1 MAAMG
6 AAGQSMQRQVFEV
19 RRPSQ
24 RMAWALWIA
33 VSIIGGVVA
42 ALAAWQIR
50 TFFIGGPAFISQDA
64 RYVGAVVAAV
74 ILGGAQ
80 WLVLRR
86 YRLAADWW
94 VPVSVGANL
103 LNVLVVVPSFLRLVD
118 GAGVISPTTAMIG
131 GASALA
137 AAGLVVGTGQAL
149 VLRGS
154 AGNIAWAWVPAT
166 IIGGAFAGAVTTAV
180 SVQLFGLPYVVF
192 LSVLTATGALLT
204 AASQAPVLLRLLR

>member
-6 AAGQSMQRQVFEV
+6 TAGQSAQRQVFEV

-24 RMAWALWIA
+24 RMAWAVWIIVTVIGA
-33 VSIIGGVVA
+33 VVGAI
-42 ALAAWQIR
+42 AAWQLR
-50 TFFIGGPAFISQDA
+50 RLAIGGSASLADTF
-64 RYVGAVVAAV
+64 RYVATILDAVLAS
-74 ILGGAQ
+74 GAQ
-80 WLVLRR
+80 WYLLRR
-86 YRLAADWW
+86 YHLEVYWW
-94 VPVSVGANL
+94 VPVSVAANL
-103 LNVLVVVPSFLRLVD
+103 LNAIVVIPSLLHLIS
-118 GAGVISPTTAMIG
+118 GAGAINPATAWIG
-131 GASALA
+131 GAFALA

-166 IIGGAFAGAVTTAV
+166 IVGSALAGAATSII
-180 SVQLFGLPYVVF
+180 SVQLFGLTYLVF

>member
-6 AAGQSMQRQVFEV
+6 AAGQSVQRQVFEV
-19 RRPSQ
+19 RRPGQ
-24 RMAWALWIA
+24 RMAWVLWIA

-50 TFFIGGPAFISQDA
+50 TFFIGGPTFIRQDA
-64 RYVGAVVAAV
+64 RYVGTVVEAL

-103 LNVLVVVPSFLRLVD
+103 LNALVVVPSVLRLVD

-137 AAGLVVGTGQAL
+137 AAGLVAGTGQAL

-192 LSVLTATGALLT
+192 LGVLTATGALLT